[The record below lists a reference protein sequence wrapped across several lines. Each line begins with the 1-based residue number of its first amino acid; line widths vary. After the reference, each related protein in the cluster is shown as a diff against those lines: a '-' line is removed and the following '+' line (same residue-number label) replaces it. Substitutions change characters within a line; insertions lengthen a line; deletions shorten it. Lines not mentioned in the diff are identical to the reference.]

1 MIQGNI
7 IDPQSEMIAIFD
19 IKGSSKD
26 RNSANDRL
34 TRDTLDT
41 GTVYKDQDFDR
52 VMKFI
57 QLEK

>member
-52 VMKFI
+52 VMKSI

>member
-1 MIQGNI
+1 
-7 IDPQSEMIAIFD
+7 MIAIFD

-52 VMKFI
+52 VMKSI
-57 QLEK
+57 